1 MMTRAF
7 RHARYRVLW
16 SGGIMLT
23 LSALLCA
30 APFAFATTQI
40 LHHKDW
46 QVRVIVDDFT
56 DESRVILNTK
66 VEENE
71 EDFAGKRGIVLIR
84 SDVSSQTVSTVTD
97 MLVIKCD
104 SPGDLPYVVIATQKE
119 VAEAG
124 MRNIEFRVDKRDTK
138 RVLMTSHQ
146 KYLMIFDR
154 RKARRFIEQIR
165 SGHLLIGRSRPINGK
180 RIEFRIPID
189 GFDEVEH
196 HLFEHCS
203 RQ

>member
-1 MMTRAF
+1 M
-7 RHARYRVLW
+7 
-16 SGGIMLT
+16 
-23 LSALLCA
+23 
-30 APFAFATTQI
+30 
-40 LHHKDW
+40 
-46 QVRVIVDDFT
+46 IVDEFT

-203 RQ
+203 RQRQKPPDVRPGVLYAVCVRGGRERSAVVTPSSTSGIRPDAGCAPAR

>member
-1 MMTRAF
+1 MDGAF
-7 RHARYRVLW
+7 RHIHCQILRNCGVIVTLFAVLC
-16 SGGIMLT
+16 
-23 LSALLCA
+23 LSL
-30 APFAFATTQI
+30 PAFATTQI
-40 LHHKDW
+40 LHHEDW
-46 QVRVIVDDFT
+46 QVRMIVDEFT
-56 DESRVILNTK
+56 DETQVILNTK

-84 SDVSSQTVSTVTD
+84 SNVLDQTAPTVTD
-97 MLVIKCD
+97 MMVVKCD
-104 SPGDLPYVVIATQKE
+104 SSDTLPYVVIVTQTE
-119 VAEAG
+119 VGEAG
-124 MRNIEFRVDKRDTK
+124 VRNIEFRVDKRDSK

-165 SGHLLIGRSRPINGK
+165 SGQRLIGRSRPINGK

-196 HLFEHCS
+196 HLYKYCS
-203 RQ
+203 RH